1 MSSIDIL
8 SIHEVILKENQKEK
22 KPIEENDE
30 WNILYD
36 EILNS
41 ENSSVD
47 VRKDIEEK
55 IKLRKKE
62 QCSSNFY
69 FYLTQALP
77 LIEKFTDLKK
87 NINKLQFFKGKNKKD
102 DNKEN
107 IKKVIEQYIG
117 IVKKYFPNMFNHL
130 WEIENDKGQ
139 KEKVKKIQ
147 VNNQSCMNCKTEQEN
162 FTLSDNHLVCVN
174 CGNVISTT
182 TDNLISF
189 NDIERINIGSKYSY
203 DRRVHFKDCVKR
215 FQGKQN
221 VNIPKNVFDEILNSF
236 IKYQLI
242 PENYFELEKS
252 VVFEKVKREHV
263 QLFLKELGY
272 SKFYDDIVYIYHK
285 ITGNPIPDITHL
297 ENNLYNDFD
306 ILVEQYDKMFN
317 DRKNFIN
324 NQYVLFQLLRKY
336 NYNCNKE
343 DFNFLKT
350 NDRKYYHDFVCQKL
364 FEKLGWNFK
373 AIF

>member
-8 SIHEVILKENQKEK
+8 SIHEVILKENQGKMKFDKNNEL
-22 KPIEENDE
+22 
-30 WNILYD
+30 NILFN

-41 ENSSVD
+41 KNNSAD
-47 VRKDIEEK
+47 VRQDIEEK
-55 IKLRKKE
+55 IKLQKKE

-69 FYLTQALP
+69 FYLTHALP
-77 LIEKFTDLKK
+77 LIEKFTILKK
-87 NINKLQFFKGKNKKD
+87 SINKLQFFKDKNKKD

-107 IKKVIEQYIG
+107 IKELINDYIE
-117 IVKKYFPNMFNHL
+117 IVEQYFPNVFNHL
-130 WEIENDKGQ
+130 WEIEYDKEN
-139 KEKVKKIQ
+139 KEKKIKI
-147 VNNQSCMNCKTEQEN
+147 NKNCSNCQMEQDN
-162 FTLSDNHLVCVN
+162 FILSDNHFVCKN
-174 CGNVISTT
+174 CGNVISITS
-182 TDNLISF
+182 DNLISF

-221 VNIPKNVFDEILNSF
+221 VNIPKNVFDEITNSF

-242 PENYFELEKS
+242 PENYMELDKS
-252 VVFEKVKREHV
+252 DVFKHVKREHI

-306 ILVEQYDKMFN
+306 TLVETYDQMFN

-350 NDRKYYHDFVCQKL
+350 NDRKYYHDLVCQKL

>member
-8 SIHEVILKENQKEK
+8 SIHEVILKENQGKMKFDKNNEL
-22 KPIEENDE
+22 
-30 WNILYD
+30 NILFN

-41 ENSSVD
+41 KNSSAD
-47 VRKDIEEK
+47 VRQDIEEK
-55 IKLRKKE
+55 IKLQKKE

-69 FYLTQALP
+69 FYLTHALP
-77 LIEKFTDLKK
+77 LIEKFTILKK
-87 NINKLQFFKGKNKKD
+87 SINKLQFFKDKNKKD

-107 IKKVIEQYIG
+107 IKELINDYIE
-117 IVKKYFPNMFNHL
+117 IVEQYFPNVFNHL
-130 WEIENDKGQ
+130 WEIEYDKENKEN
-139 KEKVKKIQ
+139 KEKKIKI
-147 VNNQSCMNCKTEQEN
+147 NKNCSNCQMEQDN
-162 FTLSDNHLVCVN
+162 FILSDNHFVCKN
-174 CGNVISTT
+174 CGNVISITS
-182 TDNLISF
+182 DNLISF

-221 VNIPKNVFDEILNSF
+221 VNIPKNVFDEITNSF

-242 PENYFELEKS
+242 PENYMELDKS
-252 VVFEKVKREHV
+252 DVFKHVKREHI

-306 ILVEQYDKMFN
+306 TLVETYDQMFN
-317 DRKNFIN
+317 DRKNFIT

-350 NDRKYYHDFVCQKL
+350 NDRKYYHDLVCQKL